1 MDGYEFQKF
10 VANLFKK
17 LGFVNVKV
25 GPPAADGGIDI
36 SMEQRTDIGSI
47 CFIVEC
53 KHHPRSTIGRPVV
66 QKLHSAVMHTPV
78 LDKGIIVT
86 SGRFSSQAIKYAE
99 EVGIELIDI
108 EKLKELGRKVEMS
121 IETKPSLSIENC
133 FPIFEKTKLIEKLLS
148 FLQDDLRGFN
158 KDFVKLKEIGLRL
171 LSSYM
176 VDYSINATFSTSV
189 GVIHS
194 IGERSTIFLSG
205 DNGEPIKPI
214 ITNPLLPQRYNI
226 SELDEEDLKKVRL
239 LEKGQFIKSHK
250 EIKGITIEV
259 LRRLYT
265 KTVSYYG
272 ANNVHYTKTCIPR
285 KKDITLTDMKRV
297 YIPIWNAIFSIL
309 KNKYAIMATENPYE
323 LNVLPSSMLYV
334 PQETDFRPYPDNCM
348 ICSRDMKDE
357 KYVCNE
363 CGRITCHKDS
373 FECKLCG
380 KIICREHTIFK
391 RKFLILHDKYCP
403 QCAESEGIISQQS

>member
-25 GPPAADGGIDI
+25 GPPTADGGIDI

-133 FPIFEKTKLIEKLLS
+133 FPIFEKTELVEKLLS

-194 IGERSTIFLSG
+194 IDERSTIFLSG
-205 DNGEPIKPI
+205 DKGEAIKPI

-226 SELDEEDLKKVRL
+226 SELDEEDLKRVRL
-239 LEKGQFIKSHK
+239 LGKGQFIKSHK

-259 LRRLYT
+259 LRKLYT

-297 YIPIWNAIFSIL
+297 YIPIWNTIFSIL
-309 KNKYAIMATENPYE
+309 KNKYTIIATENPYE
-323 LNVLPSSMLYV
+323 LNVLPSSMLYI
-334 PQETDFRPYPDNCM
+334 PEASDFKPYPDSCM
-348 ICSRDMKDE
+348 ICSRDMKDG

-380 KIICREHTIFK
+380 KVICREHTIFK

-403 QCAESEGIISQQS
+403 QCAESEGIIS

>member
-25 GPPAADGGIDI
+25 GPPTADGGIDI

-133 FPIFEKTKLIEKLLS
+133 FPIFEKTELVEKLLS

-194 IGERSTIFLSG
+194 IDERSTIFLSG
-205 DNGEPIKPI
+205 DKGEPIKPI

-226 SELDEEDLKKVRL
+226 SELDEEDLKRVRL
-239 LEKGQFIKSHK
+239 LGKGQFIKSHK

-259 LRRLYT
+259 LRKLYT

-297 YIPIWNAIFSIL
+297 YIPIWNTIFSIL
-309 KNKYAIMATENPYE
+309 KNKYTIIATENPYE
-323 LNVLPSSMLYV
+323 LNVLPSSMLYI
-334 PQETDFRPYPDNCM
+334 PEASDFKLYPDSCM
-348 ICSRDMKDE
+348 ICSRDMKDG

-380 KIICREHTIFK
+380 KVICREHTIFK

-403 QCAESEGIISQQS
+403 QCAESEGIIS